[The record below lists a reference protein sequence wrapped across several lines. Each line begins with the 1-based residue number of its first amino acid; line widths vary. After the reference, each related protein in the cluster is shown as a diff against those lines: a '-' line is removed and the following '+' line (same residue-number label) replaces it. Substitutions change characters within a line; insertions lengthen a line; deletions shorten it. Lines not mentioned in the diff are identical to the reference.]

1 MQTTER
7 QSVFFFLQASA
18 SRFASLL
25 LSLLLL
31 RPLAQ

>member
-1 MQTTER
+1 MQTTKY
-7 QSVFFFLQASA
+7 QSVFSFQASA
-18 SRFASLL
+18 PRFAGLL

>member
-1 MQTTER
+1 MQTSSR
-7 QSVFFFLQASA
+7 QSVFSFQASA
-18 SRFASLL
+18 LRFAGLL